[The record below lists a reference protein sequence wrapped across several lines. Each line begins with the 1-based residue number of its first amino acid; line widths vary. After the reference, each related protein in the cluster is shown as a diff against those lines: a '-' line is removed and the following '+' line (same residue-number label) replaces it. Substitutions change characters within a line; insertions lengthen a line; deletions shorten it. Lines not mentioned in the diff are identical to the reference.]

1 VNAGA
6 AFGGSSTIALTP
18 SVDFGAFPSGFA
30 AAQSIGAYPLALPS
44 RQTRFIGGGQI
55 GFNWQFGPI
64 VAGVEADMQG
74 LPRQDTV
81 SPTLFNPSPPAVNF
95 SAPVFGTATVTRRLD
110 YFGTARGRL
119 GFAFDRALIYAT
131 GGLAVGGTNLTY
143 SGRIG
148 FPVAPTIFLAG
159 TSSVAKANIGYT
171 LGGGVEYA
179 VWNNWSVKAEY
190 LYYYIGRQSTTIGG
204 AFTNFAPVTGG
215 FSTASVRE
223 KGHIVRAGL
232 NYRFG
237 WEPAAPVVARY

>member
-1 VNAGA
+1 MNAGA

-81 SPTLFNPSPPAVNF
+81 SSTLFNPSPPAVNF

-119 GFAFDRALIYAT
+119 GFAFDRALIYA
-131 GGLAVGGTNLTY
+131 
-143 SGRIG
+143 
-148 FPVAPTIFLAG
+148 P
-159 TSSVAKANIGYT
+159 
-171 LGGGVEYA
+171 GV
-179 VWNNWSVKAEY
+179 S
-190 LYYYIGRQSTTIGG
+190 RS
-204 AFTNFAPVTGG
+204 
-215 FSTASVRE
+215 
-223 KGHIVRAGL
+223 
-232 NYRFG
+232 
-237 WEPAAPVVARY
+237 AAPI

>member
-1 VNAGA
+1 
-6 AFGGSSTIALTP
+6 
-18 SVDFGAFPSGFA
+18 
-30 AAQSIGAYPLALPS
+30 
-44 RQTRFIGGGQI
+44 
-55 GFNWQFGPI
+55 
-64 VAGVEADMQG
+64 MQG

-81 SPTLFNPSPPAVNF
+81 SSTLFNPSPPAVNF

-159 TSSVAKANIGYT
+159 TSSVAKAKIGYT

-190 LYYYIGRQSTTIGG
+190 LITT
-204 AFTNFAPVTGG
+204 
-215 FSTASVRE
+215 SVGNR
-223 KGHIVRAGL
+223 R
-232 NYRFG
+232 RS
-237 WEPAAPVVARY
+237 VARSRISPR